1 MIMRGYRAGAQNRG
15 SVTVVLVFLAL
26 AAFLFL
32 TLFYLK
38 GKPEETPPLIGY
50 VQEMHALDGVARQ
63 LVNRV
68 RHVPLEDKKA
78 YGKLGGVRRKE
89 LFEGRFGRY
98 AGMMYS
104 AGVKEELPGN
114 DKLFRHVNVI
124 VHMKNKPVLYEFL
137 MTSPGVLHPPVTW
150 SSRAIPLPA
159 GKIELPGSVETA
171 FNQADKMVA
180 ESFKQHLL
188 SIPLRV
194 HLAGE
199 LSGRDSCDLSG
210 FETALAAF
218 KYPSQ
223 VNVPALALSEV
234 AHSIRA
240 GRYQDML
247 SSIENLS
254 RQLADIP
261 EPYQGHYRY
270 LIDLYRAMGLNQ
282 ALCWEKNSGRINPQ
296 TMNECNKML
305 DGLKAK
311 SNYSAQDRVM
321 LRIMT
326 ACTSIVLDDVDRAE
340 GLLDGLFEQHP
351 PVKAGKAYFSDLTAP
366 LKISY
371 LQHQL
376 SALEQA
382 VSVMKEQPAEPVE
395 TPVVVDQE
403 PSSEPV
409 QEVVEVQ
416 PEPPPT
422 EPGTFGEGF
431 TEQDSG
437 EPATGHPQQMETI
450 TYAAP
455 TDTVSPQEELGDLNS
470 DGVIVID
477 DYIFMEDLARLPD
490 SLTDEHREKFD
501 LNHDGQVDR
510 RDSGLLYWRTDRVG
524 DMDGDYE
531 ISEDDIETLTEF
543 VGKYP
548 SMDEWEKPED
558 ISQYDVN
565 KDGKIS
571 SMDYYMLKR
580 KYDVIYLGRP

>member
-1 MIMRGYRAGAQNRG
+1 MIMPGYRAGAQDRG
-15 SVTVVLVFLAL
+15 SVTVVMIFIAL

-32 TLFYLK
+32 TLFFLK

-68 RHVPLEDKKA
+68 RYIPLEDKKA
-78 YGKLGGVRRKE
+78 YGKLGGVRRQK

-98 AGMMYS
+98 AGIKYS

-124 VHMKNKPVLYEFL
+124 VHMKSRPVLYEFL
-137 MTSPGVLHPPVTW
+137 MTSPGILHPPVTW
-150 SSRAIPLPA
+150 SARVVPLPA

-171 FNQADKMVA
+171 FSQADKTVA
-180 ESFKQHLL
+180 ESFKQHML

-199 LSGRDSCDLSG
+199 LSGRNSCDLSG
-210 FETALAAF
+210 FERALAAF
-218 KYPSQ
+218 QYPSQ
-223 VNVPALALSEV
+223 VNVPALALTEV
-234 AHSIRA
+234 ANSIRA

-261 EPYQGHYRY
+261 EPYQGHYLS
-270 LIDLYRAMGLNQ
+270 LIALFRVMGLNQ

-305 DGLKAK
+305 DGLQ
-311 SNYSAQDRVM
+311 SNPDFSVQDRVM
-321 LRIMT
+321 LRIMG

-340 GLLDGLFEQHP
+340 ALLDGLFEQHP
-351 PVKAGKAYFSDLTAP
+351 PVKAGRTYFSGLTAP

-376 SALEQA
+376 SALKQT

-395 TPVVVDQE
+395 TPVAVDQE
-403 PSSEPV
+403 PLSKPV
-409 QEVVEVQ
+409 QEVVEAH
-416 PEPPPT
+416 PKPPPA
-422 EPGTFGEGF
+422 EPGTVDEGF
-431 TEQDSG
+431 TDQNLE
-437 EPATGHPQQMETI
+437 EPDPGQQQQMETI
-450 TYAAP
+450 TYVAP
-455 TDTVSPQEELGDLNS
+455 IDTVSPQEELGDFNT
-470 DGVIVID
+470 DGVIDID

-490 SLTDEHREKFD
+490 SLTDEHRVKFD
-501 LNHDGQVDR
+501 LNNDGQVDR

-543 VGKYP
+543 VAQYP